1 MCFSEP
7 YAAKKDHIVFV
18 FDKFQ
23 PEEVLDLLLIDFFR
37 PVPFE
42 LFQRFDLGETGK
54 GYPALDSA
62 ILALMYL
69 CLDKLIEIVDIWV
82 QFF

>member
-7 YAAKKDHIVFV
+7 HAAKKDQIVFV

-37 PVPFE
+37 PAPFE

-54 GYPALDSA
+54 GY
-62 ILALMYL
+62 ILRWIARSLR
-69 CLDKLIEIVDIWV
+69 
-82 QFF
+82 